1 MAISVDL
8 RWQGPQL
15 AQQSH
20 MLYPSYEGRPDLR
33 TQGRMDCTPSSS
45 RVRRQWCKSLLAL
58 CALAAGSQVQGM
70 GKILK
75 TTNPEQF
82 FDGRMLEM
90 ARAIQS
96 NDMVRLRQLAV
107 GQNLNQPGRQDM
119 SLLWFAMQP
128 DQLNTEAVKTLVSLG
143 ADPAANPIKDF
154 GSPLDYV
161 FMSRK
166 SPGDTTGLKLL
177 QAMLDGGMSPNN
189 TALGSMTPLQKAARS
204 GSSFSL
210 EMVKLLLQ
218 RGADINARD
227 RIGGSALYD
236 AITSENPHIAQ
247 YLVQHGAKVDTYTVG
262 GVTMGWSVKLR
273 LDRMQ
278 PGPVRTQFEQ
288 LRDLLISKGMKWP
301 PDAPDVVR
309 DQMRARGERV
319 VVPAGKKR

>member
-1 MAISVDL
+1 MH
-8 RWQGPQL
+8 Q
-15 AQQSH
+15 
-20 MLYPSYEGRPDLR
+20 
-33 TQGRMDCTPSSS
+33 TPSPSP
-45 RVRRQWCKSLLAL
+45 VRRQWCKSLLAL

-70 GKILK
+70 GKIMK

-177 QAMLDGGMSPNN
+177 QAMLDGGMSPNKVDPYG
-189 TALGSMTPLQKAARS
+189 TTLLQMAAGPGSA
-204 GSSFSL
+204 SL
-210 EMVKLLLQ
+210 AIIQLLLQ
-218 RGADINARD
+218 RGADVNVRD
-227 RIGGSALYD
+227 SIGGSALYE
-236 AITSENPHIAQ
+236 AITVNHIDIAR
-247 YLVQHGAKVDTYTVG
+247 YLVEHGAKVDASTVN
-262 GVTMGWSVKLR
+262 GVSVGWSVKRR
-273 LDRMQ
+273 LDTLQ
-278 PGPVRTQFEQ
+278 PGPLRTQFEQ

-301 PDAPDVVR
+301 PDSPDVVR

-319 VVPAGKKR
+319 VVPAGKTR

>member
-1 MAISVDL
+1 MYL
-8 RWQGPQL
+8 T
-15 AQQSH
+15 H
-20 MLYPSYEGRPDLR
+20 RPF
-33 TQGRMDCTPSSS
+33 P
-45 RVRRQWCKSLLAL
+45 VRRQWLKLLLAV
-58 CALAAGSQVQGM
+58 CALAGAMQVQGM
-70 GKILK
+70 GKIFK

-90 ARAIQS
+90 AQAIQS
-96 NDMVRLRQLAV
+96 NDMARLRQLAV

-177 QAMLDGGMSPNN
+177 QAMLDGGMSPNKVDPYG
-189 TALGSMTPLQKAARS
+189 TTLLQKASGPGS
-204 GSSFSL
+204 GSL
-210 EMVKLLLQ
+210 ALIQLLLQ
-218 RGADINARD
+218 RGTDINARD
-227 RIGGSALYD
+227 SLGRTALYQS
-236 AITSENPHIAQ
+236 ITADHTDIAL
-247 YLVQHGAKVDTYTVG
+247 YLVQHGAKADTYTVNG
-262 GVTMGWSVKLR
+262 ATIGWLVKLT
-273 LDRMQ
+273 LDRIQ

-319 VVPAGKKR
+319 VVPAGKTR

>member
-70 GKILK
+70 GKIMK

-90 ARAIQS
+90 AQAIQS
-96 NDMVRLRQLAV
+96 NDMARLRQLAV

-177 QAMLDGGMSPNN
+177 QAMLDGGMSPNK
-189 TALGSMTPLQKAARS
+189 TEPDGTTLLQMAAGPGSA
-204 GSSFSL
+204 SL
-210 EMVKLLLQ
+210 AIIQLLLQ

-227 RIGGSALYD
+227 SLGRTALYQS
-236 AITSENPHIAQ
+236 ITADHTDIAL
-247 YLVQHGAKVDTYTVG
+247 YLVQHGAKWDTYTVN
-262 GVTMGWSVKLR
+262 GVSIGWSVKWT

-301 PDAPDVVR
+301 PDSPDVVR

-319 VVPAGKKR
+319 VVPAGKTR

>member
-1 MAISVDL
+1 M
-8 RWQGPQL
+8 
-15 AQQSH
+15 
-20 MLYPSYEGRPDLR
+20 
-33 TQGRMDCTPSSS
+33 
-45 RVRRQWCKSLLAL
+45 
-58 CALAAGSQVQGM
+58 QVQGM
-70 GKILK
+70 GKIFK

-96 NDMVRLRQLAV
+96 NDMARLRQLAV

-177 QAMLDGGMSPNN
+177 QAMLDGGMSPNKVDPYG
-189 TALGSMTPLQKAARS
+189 TTLLQKASGPGS
-204 GSSFSL
+204 GSL
-210 EMVKLLLQ
+210 ALIQLLLQ
-218 RGADINARD
+218 RGTDINARD
-227 RIGGSALYD
+227 SLGRTALYQS
-236 AITSENPHIAQ
+236 ITADHTDIAL
-247 YLVQHGAKVDTYTVG
+247 YLVQHGAKWDTYTVN
-262 GVTMGWSVKLR
+262 GVSIGWSVKWT

-301 PDAPDVVR
+301 PDSPDVVR
-309 DQMRARGERV
+309 DQMRARGEEV
-319 VVPAGKKR
+319 VVPAGRKR

>member
-70 GKILK
+70 GKIMK

-90 ARAIQS
+90 AQAIQS
-96 NDMVRLRQLAV
+96 NDMARLRQLAV

-177 QAMLDGGMSPNN
+177 QAMLDGGMSPNKVDPYG
-189 TALGSMTPLQKAARS
+189 TTLLQKASGPGS
-204 GSSFSL
+204 GSL
-210 EMVKLLLQ
+210 ALIQLLLQ
-218 RGADINARD
+218 RGTDINARD
-227 RIGGSALYD
+227 SLGRTALYQS
-236 AITSENPHIAQ
+236 ITADHTDIAL
-247 YLVQHGAKVDTYTVG
+247 YLVQHGAKADTYTVNG
-262 GVTMGWSVKLR
+262 ATIGWLVKLT

-301 PDAPDVVR
+301 PDSPGVVR
-309 DQMRARGERV
+309 DQMRARGEEV
-319 VVPAGKKR
+319 VVPAGRKR

>member
-1 MAISVDL
+1 
-8 RWQGPQL
+8 
-15 AQQSH
+15 

-70 GKILK
+70 GKIFK

-90 ARAIQS
+90 AQAIQS
-96 NDMVRLRQLAV
+96 NDMARLRQLAV

-177 QAMLDGGMSPNN
+177 QAMLDGGMSPNKVDPYG
-189 TALGSMTPLQKAARS
+189 TTLLQKASGPGS
-204 GSSFSL
+204 GSL
-210 EMVKLLLQ
+210 ALIQLLLQ
-218 RGADINARD
+218 RGTDINARD
-227 RIGGSALYD
+227 SLGRTALYQS
-236 AITSENPHIAQ
+236 ITADHTDIAL
-247 YLVQHGAKVDTYTVG
+247 YLVQHGAKADTYTVNG
-262 GVTMGWSVKLR
+262 ATIGWLVKLT
-273 LDRMQ
+273 LDRIQ

-301 PDAPDVVR
+301 PDSPDVVR

-319 VVPAGKKR
+319 VVPAGKTR

>member
-70 GKILK
+70 GKIMK

-82 FDGRMLEM
+82 FDGRMLDM

-96 NDMVRLRQLAV
+96 NDMARLRQLAT

-119 SLLWFAMQP
+119 TLLWFAIQP
-128 DQLNTEAVKTLVSLG
+128 GQLNTEAVKTLVSLG
-143 ADPAANPIKDF
+143 ADPAVQPIGDM
-154 GSPLDYV
+154 GSPLDYA
-161 FMSRK
+161 FLNRTN
-166 SPGDTTGLKLL
+166 PGDTTGLKVL
-177 QAMLDGGMSPNN
+177 QAMLDGGMSPNKTN
-189 TALGSMTPLQKAARS
+189 RYGTTMLQMASGPRS
-204 GSSFSL
+204 GSL
-210 EMVKLLLQ
+210 ALIQLLLQ

-227 RIGGSALYD
+227 SLGATALD
-236 AITSENPHIAQ
+236 QATTADHPGIAL
-247 YLVQHGAKVDTYTVG
+247 YLVQHGAKWDTYTVN
-262 GVTMGWSVKLR
+262 GVSIGWSVKWT

-278 PGPVRTQFEQ
+278 PGPVRIQFEQ

-319 VVPAGKKR
+319 VVPAGKTR

>member
-70 GKILK
+70 GKIFK

-177 QAMLDGGMSPNN
+177 QAMLDGGMSPNKVDPYG
-189 TALGSMTPLQKAARS
+189 TTLLQKASGPGS
-204 GSSFSL
+204 GSL
-210 EMVKLLLQ
+210 ALIQLLLQ
-218 RGADINARD
+218 RGTDINARD
-227 RIGGSALYD
+227 SLGRTALYQS
-236 AITSENPHIAQ
+236 ITADHTDIAL
-247 YLVQHGAKVDTYTVG
+247 YLVQHGAKADTYTVNG
-262 GVTMGWSVKLR
+262 ATIGWLVKLT

-278 PGPVRTQFEQ
+278 PGPVRIQFEQ

-319 VVPAGKKR
+319 VVPAGKTR

>member
-70 GKILK
+70 GKIMK

-96 NDMVRLRQLAV
+96 NDMARLRQLAV

-166 SPGDTTGLKLL
+166 SPGDTTGMKLL
-177 QAMLDGGMSPNN
+177 QAMLDGGMSPNKVDPYG
-189 TALGSMTPLQKAARS
+189 TALLQKASGPGS
-204 GSSFSL
+204 GSL
-210 EMVKLLLQ
+210 ALIQLLLQ

-227 RIGGSALYD
+227 SLGVTALYE
-236 AITSENPHIAQ
+236 AITVNHVNIAL
-247 YLVQHGAKVDTYTVG
+247 YLAQHGARVDAYTVG
-262 GVTMGWSVKLR
+262 GVTLGWSVKR
-273 LDRMQ
+273 KLDSLQ

-288 LRDLLISKGMKWP
+288 LRDLFVAKGMKWP
-301 PDAPDVVR
+301 PDSPDVVR
-309 DQMRARGERV
+309 DQMRARGEEV
-319 VVPAGKKR
+319 VVPAGPKR

>member
-1 MAISVDL
+1 M
-8 RWQGPQL
+8 
-15 AQQSH
+15 
-20 MLYPSYEGRPDLR
+20 
-33 TQGRMDCTPSSS
+33 
-45 RVRRQWCKSLLAL
+45 
-58 CALAAGSQVQGM
+58 
-70 GKILK
+70 K

-82 FDGRMLEM
+82 FDGRMLDM

-96 NDMVRLRQLAV
+96 NDMARLRQLAV

-177 QAMLDGGMSPNN
+177 QAMLDGGMSPNK
-189 TALGSMTPLQKAARS
+189 TEPDGTTLLQMAAGPGSA
-204 GSSFSL
+204 SL
-210 EMVKLLLQ
+210 AIIQLLLQ

-247 YLVQHGAKVDTYTVG
+247 YLVQHGAKVDTYTVN

-309 DQMRARGERV
+309 DQMRTRGERV